1 MHPPGLQEPP
11 LFFLLAISPIL
22 PSHAGFNWGAGCDG
36 GNGTFNVN
44 LTTVGELVEIGQIPS
59 GKWNVRI
66 YLTASSDVDVQ
77 IYDSN
82 DVTKFSEGKAVV
94 AWCADAKTCNI
105 GALGSDEG
113 AGYAMYKH
121 MRVGYSGYGGT
132 GGMPG
137 KEWISVEGVTT
148 TNLIM
153 KAYAFETGT
162 AIISYKFDRVQTS
175 KCLGLTPFTGTF
187 TLHVAK
193 NSVVDIGEIPR
204 EKKNLQVN

>member
-1 MHPPGLQEPP
+1 MQ
-11 LFFLLAISPIL
+11 
-22 PSHAGFNWGAGCDG
+22 
-36 GNGTFNVN
+36 
-44 LTTVGELVEIGQIPS
+44 
-59 GKWNVRI
+59 
-66 YLTASSDVDVQ
+66 
-77 IYDSN
+77 
-82 DVTKFSEGKAVV
+82 
-94 AWCADAKTCNI
+94 KTCNI

-204 EKKNLQVN
+204 EKKNLQVNLRQLILKKLYKNSFKNGQPTSLKLHFMVI